1 MSTTKRTDLLVGFT
15 GIFGFLGLA
24 TILFL
29 FGEIQFRTAP
39 TYPLT
44 LALDEAR
51 GLETG
56 AAVTLNGVPVGR
68 VDSLSTAADPRD
80 GVIVNTAINQ
90 GQDIPRA
97 IEVLI
102 TSDLVGNTTL
112 SIRTLPRGQGEPG
125 LIQPG
130 ETFTADAQDLIDRIA
145 SVIDERFSG
154 VTGSLD
160 SLDQTAAS
168 VTRLADTYTRV
179 GENLEL
185 MLDPEQADPS
195 AISTDAENPQ
205 PNIFRTVARIERA
218 VQNANRWLGDENLQS
233 DVSSTVADA
242 RRTFDEIQ
250 AAAQEVQQTARN
262 ISTRA
267 DTVAEGAD
275 QAVQAFVDSA
285 RRLDAALDQAQ
296 TLLAAVNA
304 GEGTAGL
311 LARNPDLY
319 RNINDASVRLE
330 RMLEEFELLLRK
342 YRTEGID
349 LDL

>member
-29 FGEIQFRTAP
+29 FGEIQFSRAP

-68 VDSLSTAADPRD
+68 VESLATADDPRD
-80 GVIVNTAINQ
+80 GVIVATAINQ

-97 IEVLI
+97 IEILI

-112 SIRTLPRGQGEPG
+112 SIRTLPRGEGEPG

-145 SVIDERFSG
+145 SVIDDRFSG

-185 MLDPEQADPS
+185 MLDPDQADPDN
-195 AISTDAENPQ
+195 ANTEDTQ

-233 DVSSTVADA
+233 DVSSSVADA

-250 AAAQEVQQTARN
+250 AAAEEVQQTARN

-267 DTVAEGAD
+267 DTVAEGAH
-275 QAVQAFVDSA
+275 QAVQAFIDSA

-319 RNINDASVRLE
+319 RNINDASIRLE